1 MIVRD
6 AVPTTRKRSMKWN
19 VLLGLAV
26 SAAFMLVI
34 FYQIDFAQLMTALQS
49 VAVLPVF
56 LSAGLLVFTHLI
68 RAWRWQYLM
77 EPVKRIALPP
87 LFSAIAIGFLANM
100 LLPAHAGEVVR
111 AYVIAQKEQVSTL
124 ASLATIVIARVADFV
139 SIVFILV
146 LLLVSM
152 QFPADMAAVAQ
163 KLRIG
168 GYVSALVCVVLI
180 GGLWFVKA
188 KTLQTVRL
196 LRGCLGFLP
205 ARWVNKL
212 VEALTSFALG
222 LQTLKRGQHL
232 VMITVLS
239 LFLWLVVGLSNLCV
253 LIAFDLQLP
262 AYAAFLLLVVQ
273 TLGVVIPSA
282 PGFIGTYHAAV
293 IAGLAMF
300 GVTRE
305 FALSVALVMHATF
318 FFPFIAVGLVCLWK
332 ESLSLHDLWSI
343 KAKGLRN

>member
-1 MIVRD
+1 MN
-6 AVPTTRKRSMKWN
+6 WN
-19 VLLGLAV
+19 VLLGIAV

-34 FYQIDFAQLMTALQS
+34 FYQIDFAQLAAAFRS
-49 VAVLPVF
+49 VAVLPLF
-56 LSAGLLVFTHLI
+56 LAVGLLVLTHLI
-68 RAWRWQYLM
+68 RAWRWWYLL
-77 EPVKRIALPP
+77 EPVKRIATPS

-111 AYVIAQKEQVSTL
+111 AYVIAQKEQVNTMT
-124 ASLATIVIARVADFV
+124 ALATIVIARVADFV
-139 SIVFILV
+139 SILFILFILLV
-146 LLLVSM
+146 LL
-152 QFPADMAAVAQ
+152 QFPADMASVAQ
-163 KLRIG
+163 QLRIG
-168 GYVSALVCVVLI
+168 GYVSALVCIILI
-180 GGLWFVKA
+180 GGLWLVKA

-196 LRGCLGFLP
+196 LRSCLGFLP
-205 ARWVNKL
+205 APWLNRL
-212 VEALTSFALG
+212 VAALTSFAIG
-222 LQTLKRGQHL
+222 LQTLKKGQHW

-239 LFLWLVVGLSNLCV
+239 LGLWVVVGLSNLCV
-253 LIAFDLQLP
+253 LVAFHLQLP
-262 AYAAFLLLVVQ
+262 PYAAFLLLVVQ

-293 IAGLAMF
+293 IAGLAIF

-343 KAKGLRN
+343 KTKGLRS